1 MKPGLPPRDRGIVAL
16 LVVLMFVSGA
26 DFLVVNPTLPQ
37 MAREL
42 GVDVETGSL
51 WVTAYAAATATF
63 ALVFG
68 PVSDRFGR
76 RRVLTLGLLVLTAG
90 TIACGFAQSFEHLF
104 AARFV
109 AGVGAGMIV
118 TSNTSYVS
126 DHFEPRARAVAM
138 GWVMSGFF
146 LSLVLAVPLGAFLA
160 DRFGW
165 RLMFVAIGI
174 AAASVWLA
182 TTLVLPNPRFEDRT
196 SQLDVRTA
204 ARGYATLL
212 KDRRVVGVLV
222 QSASIGVAMTMLSVY
237 TSPWLE
243 QTYGMSTLDRGLVYT
258 VGGPA
263 LLIGGP
269 LSGRLAN
276 ALGRVRVIT
285 RGSVTMAVLLL
296 LMPASAFLVPAS
308 APGLVRAGGEPRWLL
323 AIPTLVLFFGIMCS
337 GSIRAGPFFTL
348 AMEVVEPGQRGAMSA
363 IRNTFNHVGAAAG
376 ASLGALVWARA
387 PARYGAVCATAAI
400 VTLLGIALLRRLTG
414 VGPPVRD
421 RTRPPATT
429 PEETPSGSFIT

>member
-1 MKPGLPPRDRGIVAL
+1 MQPGLSSRDRGIVAL

-37 MAREL
+37 MARDLE
-42 GVDVETGSL
+42 VDVEIGSL

-76 RRVLTLGLLVLTAG
+76 RRVLSLGLLVLTTG
-90 TIACGFAQSFEHLF
+90 TVACGFAATFEHLF

-109 AGVGAGMIV
+109 AGIGAGMIV

-126 DHFEPRARAVAM
+126 DHFEPRERAVAM

-160 DRFGW
+160 DQFGW
-165 RLMFVAIGI
+165 RLMFVAIGG
-174 AAASVWLA
+174 AAAAVWV
-182 TTLVLPNPRFEDRT
+182 TTTFILPDPRHEHRT
-196 SQLDVRTA
+196 SSLNVRTA
-204 ARGYATLL
+204 ARTYAALL
-212 KDRRVVGVLV
+212 KDPRVLGVLI
-222 QSASIGVAMTMLSVY
+222 QSLSIGIAMTMLSVY

-276 ALGRVRVIT
+276 RLGRVRVIT
-285 RGSVTMAVLLL
+285 RGSVTMAVLLIA
-296 LMPASAFLVPAS
+296 MPASAFLATGAVVEPGAAS
-308 APGLVRAGGEPRWLL
+308 GPPWLL
-323 AIPTLVLFFGIMCS
+323 AAPTLVIFFGIMCS

-348 AMEVVEPGQRGAMSA
+348 AMEVVDPGRRGAMSA
-363 IRNTFNHVGAAAG
+363 IRNTFNHVGSAVG
-376 ASLGALVWARA
+376 ASLGALVWAYA
-387 PARYGAVCATAAI
+387 PARYAAVCTTAAV
-400 VTLLGIALLRRLTG
+400 VTLAGILLLRRWTG
-414 VGPPVRD
+414 VED
-421 RTRPPATT
+421 PATDT
-429 PEETPSGSFIT
+429 PPSERVPPDETPSGSFVA